1 MKDIVKLKVFT
12 EDIKIAK
19 KKTNIL
25 GVKYV
30 WKEND
35 AEKKKKTR

>member
-12 EDIKIAK
+12 EDIKIAEK
-19 KKTNIL
+19 NIF

-35 AEKKKKTR
+35 AEKKEKTR